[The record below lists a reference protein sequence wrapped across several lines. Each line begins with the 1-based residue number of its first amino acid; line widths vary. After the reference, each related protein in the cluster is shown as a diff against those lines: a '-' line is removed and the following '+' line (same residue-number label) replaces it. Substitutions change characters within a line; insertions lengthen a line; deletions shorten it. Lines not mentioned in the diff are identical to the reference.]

1 MNSTQWMLLLGLI
14 VCAFWMLGA
23 HNRIVGLR
31 AAIFEAWA
39 QVDALLEQRGQVI
52 AALSTCAQAS
62 KIAALAQ
69 ALWDLWPNGRG
80 SVDALRSAQQQLQ
93 VAAQAVRTRPAAAAA
108 AASLATAEGALNA
121 TVARVLN
128 QVEADAALHANDGVA
143 TPMLAL
149 FEFGPRLLDA
159 RQRFNRAATAYNEAI
174 DQFPT
179 SLLAPVFRFET
190 AGSL

>member
-39 QVDALLEQRGQVI
+39 QVDALLEQRGQV
-52 AALSTCAQAS
+52 
-62 KIAALAQ
+62 IAALAQ

>member
-1 MNSTQWMLLLGLI
+1 MSSTEWMLLIALI

-31 AAIFEAWA
+31 ATIAEAWA

-52 AALSTCAQAS
+52 AV
-62 KIAALAQ
+62 LAQ

-80 SVDALRSAQQQLQ
+80 SIDALRSAQQQLLVASQ
-93 VAAQAVRTRPAAAAA
+93 VVRTRPAQATA

-128 QVEADAALHANDGVA
+128 QVESEPALHANDSVA
-143 TPMLAL
+143 TQMLAL
-149 FEFGPRLLDA
+149 FEFGPKLLEA
-159 RQRFNRAATAYNEAI
+159 RQRFNRAATTYNEAI
-174 DQFPT
+174 AQFPT
-179 SLLAPVFRFET
+179 SLLAPVFRFES